1 VDPLIRQN
9 GLLQTLVSTDEKGTN
24 DVHMPHKNN
33 KVLAWTL
40 STARFLLTGMILVQ
54 KN

>member
-40 STARFLLTGMILVQ
+40 NMTYFLLAGLILLQ

>member
-9 GLLQTLVSTDEKGTN
+9 GLLQTLVSTVERGTN
-24 DVHMPHKNN
+24 DVRMPHKNN
-33 KVLAWTL
+33 KVLTWTL
-40 STARFLLTGMILVQ
+40 NTTHFLLAVLILLQ